1 MTNWKEQF
9 DKGFKERFF
18 NFFPYNGE
26 DKRHYFYTDIKS
38 FISTEIIEK
47 LIADIP
53 DVIMPNA
60 YDSINDE
67 SYVKNAELKQQL
79 RDKWL

>member
-1 MTNWKEQF
+1 MDWKEKIN
-9 DKGFKERFF
+9 DLALKGLISYGTE
-18 NFFPYNGE
+18 NE
-26 DKRHYFYTDIKS
+26 LQD

-53 DVIMPNA
+53 DGDNSLE
-60 YDSINDE
+60 SI
-67 SYVKNAELKQQL
+67 KQQL

>member
-1 MTNWKEQF
+1 MNSWKEQLAEVW
-9 DKGFKERFF
+9 KQRAESPRPISLKEST
-18 NFFPYNGE
+18 E
-26 DKRHYFYTDIKS
+26 S

-53 DVIMPNA
+53 DDCFSMKESEEESGYVRVQHPN
-60 YDSINDE
+60 
-67 SYVKNAELKQQL
+67 LKQQL

>member
-1 MTNWKEQF
+1 MNWKEKLIFLEWLQS
-9 DKGFKERFF
+9 KYMET
-18 NFFPYNGE
+18 FPPKMNRTRY
-26 DKRHYFYTDIKS
+26 DLLQD

-53 DVIMPNA
+53 DVMSDNL
-60 YDSINDE
+60 E
-67 SYVKNAELKQQL
+67 VKQQL

>member
-1 MTNWKEQF
+1 MNWKEQF
-9 DKGFKERFF
+9 DKSEVAERI
-18 NFFPYNGE
+18 NIVESIAQIHGIPPYHGPTIQ
-26 DKRHYFYTDIKS
+26 D

-53 DVIMPNA
+53 DVIEDILHNKAMT
-60 YDSINDE
+60 I
-67 SYVKNAELKQQL
+67 ELKQQL